1 MAKYNVGIIGYGW
14 AATAHIDAI
23 NACPDA
29 EVVAIYSSRSLDAD
43 ELKHRYGSDITPYRD
58 VKKLIADENVNV
70 VDICSYPYQHAN
82 QAIAAAEAGNL
93 SGGWDRWGGLAGTDM
108 EGGGWTPAQQLG
120 DRARLGTC
128 SFW

>member
-29 EVVAIYSSRSLDAD
+29 EVVAIYSSRPLDAD
-43 ELKHRYGSDITPYRD
+43 ELKQRYVSDITPYRD

-70 VDICSYPYQHAN
+70 VDICSYPYQ
-82 QAIAAAEAGNL
+82 L
-93 SGGWDRWGGLAGTDM
+93 SLIHI
-108 EGGGWTPAQQLG
+108 
-120 DRARLGTC
+120 
-128 SFW
+128 